1 MYENSKRFRCVN
13 CRLFIGPHFRS
24 HSSEQVRRNGVL
36 ELELQDVE
44 QLDKPMMG
52 TATLRAE
59 CKHDKAVTSA
69 NWDPRGRS
77 IVGTCYDD
85 AIRSMYDR
93 IRHVPRSYM
102 QLSKYGTSL
111 RHS

>member
-13 CRLFIGPHFRS
+13 CRLFIGPHSYDLRS

-44 QLDKPMMG
+44 QLDKPMVG

-85 AIRSMYDR
+85 AIRSVFDR
-93 IRHVPRSYM
+93 IRRVCCSYM
-102 QLSKYGTSL
+102 RFS
-111 RHS
+111 